1 MSIYQLF
8 ASKGPSGFGYSSTA
22 EQVTAGLSL
31 QGQTILV
38 TGCNSGLGLETMRVL
53 ALRGARVAGTARTRE
68 KAEGACKSV
77 KGETLPFAC
86 ELSEPVS
93 VDACVAAVK
102 AAGLKLDAI
111 ICNAGVMA
119 LPKLERPYGY
129 EQQFFTNHVGHFILV
144 TGLLDQLTE
153 SGRVVVLSSGLH
165 VRAPKGGI
173 EFDNL
178 DGSKGYDGWKN
189 YAQSKFA
196 NVLFAKELARRFEGT
211 KRTANAVHPGVIAT
225 NLGRHMN
232 PIVWS
237 LYSALAPLFLKTV
250 PQGAATEVYVATS
263 PALDGVSGEY
273 FADCNVAQARRETND
288 ATLARKLWETSEKIA
303 ADLPR
308 N

>member
-8 ASKGPSGFGYSSTA
+8 ASKGPSGFGYASTA

-53 ALRGARVAGTARTRE
+53 ALRGARVAGTARTHER
-68 KAEGACKSV
+68 AETACKSV
-77 KGETLPFAC
+77 RGETLPFAC
-86 ELSEPVS
+86 EVS
-93 VDACVAAVK
+93 DPESVNACVKAVK

-119 LPKLERPYGY
+119 LPKLEKAYGF
-129 EQQFFTNHVGHFILV
+129 EQQFFTNHIGHFILV
-144 TGLLDQLTE
+144 TGLLEQLTE
-153 SGRVVVLSSGLH
+153 SGRVVMLSSGLH
-165 VRAPKGGI
+165 ERAPQGGI
-173 EFDNL
+173 DFDNL
-178 DGSKGYDGWKN
+178 DGAKWYDGWKN

-196 NVLFAKELARRFEGT
+196 NVLFAKELARRFNGT

-232 PIVWS
+232 PMVWS

-273 FADCNVAQARRETND
+273 FADYGSIEGTSHRR
-288 ATLARKLWETSEKIA
+288 R
-303 ADLPR
+303 R
-308 N
+308 G